1 MRELKRTTRA
11 VLALRF
17 ARSLTLA
24 GMEASS
30 SAALAGDAEEHRY
43 TLSYAV
49 RQHDDV
55 ADALD
60 IFWKTMLRSAVHPKT
75 VELEGKTESV
85 IQKDDVGLRL
95 EPATRT
101 CASTHS
107 PCGPAVTVHE
117 LCSQAS

>member
-1 MRELKRTTRA
+1 M
-11 VLALRF
+11 LALRF

-30 SAALAGDAEEHRY
+30 SAALEGDAEEHRY

-60 IFWKTMLRSAVHPKT
+60 IFWKTMLRSAVYPQT

>member
-1 MRELKRTTRA
+1 M
-11 VLALRF
+11 LALVCCDG
-17 ARSLTLA
+17 RSCVFVR
-24 GMEASS
+24 MEASS
-30 SAALAGDAEEHRY
+30 SGALEGDAEEHRY

-60 IFWKTMLRSAVHPKT
+60 IFWKTMLRSAVHPQT

-101 CASTHS
+101 CIHALTLRPCRHST
-107 PCGPAVTVHE
+107 
-117 LCSQAS
+117 

>member
-1 MRELKRTTRA
+1 
-11 VLALRF
+11 
-17 ARSLTLA
+17 
-24 GMEASS
+24 MEASIP
-30 SAALAGDAEEHRY
+30 AALEGDAEEHSY

-60 IFWKTMLRSAVHPKT
+60 IFWKTMLRSAVHPQT

-85 IQKDDVGLRL
+85 IQKDDVGLQL

-107 PCGPAVTVHE
+107 SCGPVVTVHE
-117 LCSQAS
+117 LCSQASQGLAPARG